1 MGASTFREF
10 AFDGSA
16 LRTQVLR
23 GGSWLGAGTAIE
35 QALRLGRNML
45 LTRLLAPEAFG
56 TMAIVMS
63 ISTAVE
69 SFTQIGLREALIQ
82 NPKGHDENYVNAA
95 WWLAV
100 GRGVVLY
107 LLAFAVAPSI
117 ADFYRNSELTLLLRV
132 GVLSILFS
140 GAMSAQAWVGLKEMK
155 FKRWAV
161 IYHGGGICGILITVL
176 LSLYL
181 RNVWALAIGFA
192 AEAAAACFLS
202 HLLCPFRPRLRIDRS
217 PAGELLRFSRGV
229 VGLPFLNFIFLR
241 ADIFVVGKLY
251 SAEQLGLYGM
261 AVNLAQVPAIFMM
274 NLLGQVMM
282 PAFSQLQAAKERTN
296 QIFLEVTRAV
306 AFLGLPLLIFVIF
319 YGRSLIRV
327 LYGAS
332 YSATAT
338 CFVVAC
344 FTALINTVN
353 GPITTVFY
361 ANGRP
366 QLHRRF
372 AWIRA
377 ILMVLLIYPFVRWF
391 GLIGAALAGG
401 VAILIGYLFQ
411 VRLIG
416 RLTALN
422 LNQYSRIFLLASA
435 ISLSVIA
442 IRFGTQPLT
451 GLARPLPNL
460 LSGLF
465 GCLLSYGL
473 YFVIRMREKKSSA

>member
-1 MGASTFREF
+1 
-10 AFDGSA
+10 
-16 LRTQVLR
+16 
-23 GGSWLGAGTAIE
+23 
-35 QALRLGRNML
+35 ML

-63 ISTAVE
+63 ISTAAE

-82 NPKGHDENYVNAA
+82 NPKGHDKNYVNAA

-117 ADFYRNSELTLLLRV
+117 AGFYRNSELTLLLRV

-161 IYHGGGICGILITVL
+161 IYHGGGICGVLITVL

-192 AEAAAACFLS
+192 AEAAAACLLS
-202 HLLCPFRPRLRIDRS
+202 HLLCPFRPGLRIDRS
-217 PAGELLRFSRGV
+217 SAGELLRFSRGV
-229 VGLPFLNFIFLR
+229 VGLPFLNFIFMR

-251 SAEQLGLYGM
+251 SAQQLGLYGM

-296 QIFLEVTRAV
+296 QVLLKVTSAV
-306 AFLGLPLLIFVIF
+306 AFLGLPLLVFVIF
-319 YGRSLIRV
+319 YGRSLISV

-332 YSATAT
+332 YSAATA

-344 FTALINTVN
+344 FTGLINTVN
-353 GPITTVFY
+353 GQITTVFY

-372 AWIRA
+372 AWVRA
-377 ILMVLLIYPFVRWF
+377 ILMVLLIYPFVQWF
-391 GLIGAALAGG
+391 GPVGAALTGLL
-401 VAILIGYLFQ
+401 AIFAGYLFQ
-411 VRLIG
+411 LGRIR

-422 LNQYSRIFLLASA
+422 LYQYSRIFTLASA
-435 ISLSVIA
+435 ISLTVIL
-442 IRFGTQPLT
+442 IRFGTRPFT

-460 LSGLF
+460 ISGFL
-465 GCLLSYGL
+465 GCILAYGL
-473 YFVIRMREKKSSA
+473 YLAISLRPNKSDT

>member
-1 MGASTFREF
+1 MTGVQTC
-10 AFDGSA
+10 A
-16 LRTQVLR
+16 LQ
-23 GGSWLGAGTAIE
+23 
-35 QALRLGRNML
+35 
-45 LTRLLAPEAFG
+45 
-56 TMAIVMS
+56 
-63 ISTAVE
+63 IS
-69 SFTQIGLREALIQ
+69 
-82 NPKGHDENYVNAA
+82 
-95 WWLAV
+95 
-100 GRGVVLY
+100 
-107 LLAFAVAPSI
+107 
-117 ADFYRNSELTLLLRV
+117 
-132 GVLSILFS
+132 
-140 GAMSAQAWVGLKEMK
+140 
-155 FKRWAV
+155 
-161 IYHGGGICGILITVL
+161 
-176 LSLYL
+176 
-181 RNVWALAIGFA
+181 
-192 AEAAAACFLS
+192 
-202 HLLCPFRPRLRIDRS
+202 
-217 PAGELLRFSRGV
+217 
-229 VGLPFLNFIFLR
+229 
-241 ADIFVVGKLY
+241 
-251 SAEQLGLYGM
+251 
-261 AVNLAQVPAIFMM
+261 
-274 NLLGQVMM
+274 
-282 PAFSQLQAAKERTN
+282 KERTN
-296 QIFLEVTRAV
+296 QVFLKVTSAV
-306 AFLGLPLLIFVIF
+306 AFLGLPLIVFVIF
-319 YGRSLIRV
+319 YGRSLISV
-327 LYGAS
+327 VYGAS